1 MYVPYLGAVCTVWKY
16 LRNRKIIRNLAI
28 FKFAGFRWGM
38 IYLRIPYDF
47 AKIRSTPTSPWNRFY
62 GIRSCK
68 SYFERHFLLNHTESC
83 PSEKRN
89 SPMTRHVTGTTH
101 PSGVALTMAIS
112 DQRYNQ
118 QEKQRFG

>member
-1 MYVPYLGAVCTVWKY
+1 MPNLKIFLGVDNCA
-16 LRNRKIIRNLAI
+16 
-28 FKFAGFRWGM
+28 
-38 IYLRIPYDF
+38 P
-47 AKIRSTPTSPWNRFY
+47 PPWNGFY

-118 QEKQRFG
+118 QEKQRFD